1 MKKVIK
7 ITESDLE
14 RLVKRILKEED
25 NFDPIENALERM
37 KGEPKAY
44 PIEDIAKKLSTGTYE
59 ILGLSPFQTLKGYRI
74 KQINDSN
81 WGLYDKRVRDHKVA
95 QLFINLHGEVVDF
108 KMNPNK
114 I

>member
-7 ITESDLE
+7 ITESDLR
-14 RLVKRILKEED
+14 RLVKKILKEED
-25 NFDPIENALERM
+25 NSDPIENALEQL
-37 KGEPKAY
+37 KGNEAY
-44 PIEDIAKKLSTGTYE
+44 PIEDIAKKLPTGTYE

-74 KQINDSN
+74 KQVNDSN

-95 QLFINLHGEVVDF
+95 QLLINLQGQVVDF
-108 KMNPNK
+108 KMNPKK